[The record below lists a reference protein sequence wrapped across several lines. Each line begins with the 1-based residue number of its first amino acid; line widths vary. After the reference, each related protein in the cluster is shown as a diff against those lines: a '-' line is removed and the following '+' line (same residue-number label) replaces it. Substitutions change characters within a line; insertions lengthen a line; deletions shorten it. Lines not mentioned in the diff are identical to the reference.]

1 MTNHK
6 SLAMGINHPNISF
19 DVFQVL
25 QVFGHKN
32 GLDMLERA
40 DPLVLLIG
48 LPAIPAG
55 LILGRMICWEEMLLR
70 FIQSRQNIARKFPFL
85 NLVLPTS

>member
-1 MTNHK
+1 MTK
-6 SLAMGINHPNISF
+6 SEIGVLQIINKLNMVQNIKRTNSLNSSHF
-19 DVFQVL
+19 FHQVL

-55 LILGRMICWEEMLLR
+55 LIL
-70 FIQSRQNIARKFPFL
+70 
-85 NLVLPTS
+85 VLEKVFFDKLTETKV